1 MLPFEISIHEHF
13 HTSLS
18 QFFDDHDI
26 IHQSSC
32 PHTPQKNGI
41 AKPKMHHLLEVTRV
55 LLFHMHVPKSFFFFF
70 FLIGKKVILLI
81 EKNKR
86 YTKFTVVNK
95 EQHSNKKK

>member
-70 FLIGKKVILLI
+70 LIGKKVILLI

-86 YTKFTVVNK
+86 YTKFMVVNK

>member
-70 FLIGKKVILLI
+70 LIGKKVILLI

>member
-70 FLIGKKVILLI
+70 FIGKKVILLI